1 MTPSP
6 TTRTRVWFHIT
17 DHPLWMP
24 LPLAAALA
32 SLALWIA
39 ENVGTATGTW
49 LYSGQLPGQLVSLG
63 KLGSWYLLLY
73 VSFVTVTLVSRRAL
87 GGPPPTAQIT
97 PAKASPT

>member
-1 MTPSP
+1 
-6 TTRTRVWFHIT
+6 
-17 DHPLWMP
+17 MP
-24 LPLAAALA
+24 LPLAAFLA

-49 LYSGQLPGQLVSLG
+49 LYSGQLPGQMVSLG

-87 GGPPPTAQIT
+87 GGNAPADRPDAIRSDAIRSDRQTPTRYT
-97 PAKASPT
+97 K